1 MNLSAFATVA
11 HIIIPMA
18 VGIMNDKNVHFRLLV
33 SFFIVRHVVPHGKC
47 INENSI
53 THIAVV

>member
-18 VGIMNDKNVHFRLLV
+18 VGIMNDKNVHFKLPV
-33 SFFIVRHVVPHGKC
+33 SFLIVRQVVPHGKC
-47 INENSI
+47 IKENSI
-53 THIAVV
+53 THIAVI